1 MKQLK
6 SQQGFTLV
14 ELAIVMTIIGL
25 LIGGIL
31 KGQEL
36 MENARVT
43 STIAQVRGYEGAVTT
58 FRDTFSSLPGDM
70 PAADTRLQ
78 NCLPAANC
86 NATGATL
93 GDQIVGVAAGMTT
106 NQSAVNTEPTKFW
119 LHLAKANMISGVTEA
134 ALTNGAPAW
143 GETHPSASIGGGF
156 QAAYGSGAAAAA
168 IWGTNQPIGNQFV
181 LIQQVNSIPTAA
193 PGTQV
198 LSPLRAAQIDRKMD
212 DGLSRS
218 GSIKAYGLPA
228 SCHNGG
234 PSGVSYN
241 ETSANKDCGLSFTM
255 NN

>member
-1 MKQLK
+1 MKHLK
-6 SQQGFTLV
+6 TQQGFTLV

-70 PAADTRLQ
+70 PAAQTRLQ
-78 NCLPAANC
+78 NCATNC
-86 NATGATL
+86 TATGNL
-93 GDQIVGVAAGMTT
+93 GDQIIGSQTTGMTAS
-106 NQSAVNTEPTKFW
+106 QSAVTTEPTKFW

-134 ALTNGAPAW
+134 AMTNGTPAW

-156 QAAYGSGAAAAA
+156 LAAYGTGANTPA
-168 IWGTNQPIGNQFV
+168 IWGTTQPIGNQFV
-181 LIQQVNSIPTAA
+181 LIQQVTAVPNA
-193 PGTQV
+193 TAGVQV

-212 DGLSRS
+212 DGLSTS
-218 GSIKAYGLPA
+218 GSLKAYGVPA
-228 SCHNGG
+228 SCHQGG
-234 PSGVSYN
+234 PAGTSYA
-241 ETSANKDCGLSFTM
+241 ETNPNKDCGLSFTM